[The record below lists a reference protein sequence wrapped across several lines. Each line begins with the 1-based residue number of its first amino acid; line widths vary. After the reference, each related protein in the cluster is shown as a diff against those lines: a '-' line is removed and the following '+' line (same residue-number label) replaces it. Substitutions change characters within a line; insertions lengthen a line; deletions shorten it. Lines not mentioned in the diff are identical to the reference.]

1 MKVDFEKIAT
11 EAFEDELQKIAANP
25 LAASGAVAAVSRLR
39 ETPFVAAHEAAI
51 RAAKMAKLIKLTTGT
66 AAVKA

>member
-11 EAFEDELQKIAANP
+11 DAFEDELQKIAGNP
-25 LAASGAVAAVSRLR
+25 LASGSAVATVSRLR

-51 RAAKMAKLIKLTTGT
+51 KAAKMAKLNKSV
-66 AAVKA
+66 AKA